1 MLAPS
6 GADDRVRGFLA
17 ACADDHAF
25 GAWYDDA
32 APRIYAF
39 AFARCGGD
47 HALAE
52 ELTQLAMVRA
62 IRSRTSYDGRAAVIT
77 WICSIV
83 RNLLID
89 HHRKLEREERSR
101 LRLTVLEI
109 EVAEPGLAHAE
120 RDEVMD
126 TLRRLPAM
134 QRLALVLRYVD
145 EYSISEVAQAIGK
158 SEAATHSL
166 LTRSRDRFRAHF
178 QGDAP

>member
-6 GADDRVRGFLA
+6 GAQDRIREFLA
-17 ACADDHAF
+17 TCADDAAF
-25 GAWYDDA
+25 SAWYDDA
-32 APRIYAF
+32 APRVFAF

-62 IRSRTSYDGRAAVIT
+62 IRARTTYDGRAAVTT

-101 LRLTVLEI
+101 LRLTVREI
-109 EVAEPGLAHAE
+109 EVDEPGLTFAD
-120 RDEVMD
+120 RDEVLD

-145 EYSISEVAQAIGK
+145 DYSIPEVAQALGK

-166 LTRSRDRFRAHF
+166 LTRSRDRFRAAF
-178 QGDAP
+178 RGER

>member
-1 MLAPS
+1 MLAPT
-6 GADDRVRGFLA
+6 GAQDRVRDFLA
-17 ACADDHAF
+17 ACTDDVAF
-25 GAWYDDA
+25 GAWYDEA
-32 APRIYAF
+32 APRVYAF
-39 AFARCGGD
+39 AYARSGGD

-62 IRSRTSYDGRAAVIT
+62 IRARESYDGRAAVVT
-77 WICSIV
+77 WVCSIV

-89 HHRKLEREERSR
+89 HHRKLERDERSR
-101 LRLTVLEI
+101 LRLSVHEI

-134 QRLALVLRYVD
+134 QRLVLVLRYVD
-145 EYSISEVAQAIGK
+145 EYSVPEVAQAIGK

-178 QGDAP
+178 RGDER